1 VARPPHQEDA
11 HRSALQTFVPLMV
24 AGSHASVR
32 CPHCEGE
39 FQVDGKRWRQPLY
52 SAVRP
57 GLEIEGRACPYCLK
71 VSLIPL
77 DFFPKKLRA
86 VKAALRG

>member
-1 VARPPHQEDA
+1 MARTNEEV
-11 HRSALQTFVPLMV
+11 RSNLKEYVPLIIV
-24 AGSHASVR
+24 APLASVR

-39 FQVDGKRWRQPLY
+39 FTIDGTRWRQPLM

-57 GLEIEGRACPYCLK
+57 ELEINGRSCPYCMK

-77 DFFPKKLRA
+77 DFFPKKVRA
-86 VKAALRG
+86 LKRAERTKV